1 MIISKTP
8 LRISFFGGGTD
19 YPDYFTKYGEGAVLG
34 TTIDKYVFVSISKF
48 YSKLFDYS
56 IRISYKQVECVN
68 SLDELKHVPFKEC
81 LRLHG
86 ITNDVEVD
94 YTAELPAFTGL
105 GSSSSFIV
113 GLLKS
118 LHAFKGQEMDKLD
131 LAREAIKVERDILKE
146 PVGYQDQTF
155 AAFGGLNL
163 IKFTQDKIDVQPVVL
178 SQSRYDEFEDHL
190 MLFFTGIKRKASD
203 IIQNQINK
211 VDQNKESLNSLRQMV
226 DQAYDILTGTSSL
239 SEFGAL
245 LDKGWQMKRK
255 LHHTVS
261 NDTIDKIYHDGIS
274 AGALGGKLLGAGGG
288 GFLLFFVPPKMKG
301 AVREKLAHLTE
312 IPIKMSTQGSHIL
325 NGTAPGTR

>member
-1 MIISKTP
+1 MIITKTP

-34 TTIDKYVFVSISKF
+34 TAIDKYVFVSIAKF

-68 SLDELKHVPFKEC
+68 SLDEITHTPFREC

-86 ITNDVEVD
+86 IENDVEVD
-94 YTAELPAFTGL
+94 YTAELPAYTGL

-118 LHAFKGQEMDKLD
+118 LHAFKGEEINKLD
-131 LAREAIKVERDILKE
+131 LAREAIRVEREILHE

-155 AAFGGLNL
+155 AAFGGLNV
-163 IKFTQDKIDVQPVVL
+163 IKFTQDKITVQSVIL
-178 SQSRYDEFEDHL
+178 SQPRLDDFENHL

-203 IIQNQINK
+203 IVSKQITK
-211 VDQNKESLNSLRQMV
+211 VDQNKETLDSLRQMV
-226 DQAYDILTGTSSL
+226 DQAHDILAGTSHL
-239 SEFGAL
+239 SEFGKL
-245 LDKGWQMKRK
+245 LDKGWRMKKK
-255 LHHTVS
+255 LDNTIS
-261 NDTIDKIYHDGIS
+261 NDIIDKIYDDGIS

-288 GFLLFFVPPKMKG
+288 GFVLFFVPPAKKES
-301 AVREKLAHLTE
+301 VRSKLSHLTE
-312 IPIKMSTQGSHIL
+312 IPIKISNHGSHVL
-325 NGTAPGTR
+325 NGT

>member
-1 MIISKTP
+1 MIITKTP

-56 IRISYKQVECVN
+56 IRISYKQVECVD
-68 SLDELKHVPFKEC
+68 SLDKIKHTPFREC

-86 ITNDVEVD
+86 IKNDVEVD

-118 LHAFKGQEMDKLD
+118 LYAFKGQEINKLD
-131 LAREAIKVERDILKE
+131 LAREAIKVEREILHE

-155 AAFGGLNL
+155 AAFGGLNV
-163 IKFTQDKIDVQPVVL
+163 IKFTQDKIDVQPVML
-178 SQSRYDEFEDHL
+178 SQSRLDDFQDHL
-190 MLFFTGIKRKASD
+190 MLFFTGIKRKASE
-203 IIQNQINK
+203 IISNQITK
-211 VDQNKESLNSLRQMV
+211 VDQNNETLGSLRQMV
-226 DQAYDILTGTSSL
+226 DQAHDILTGTSHL
-239 SEFGAL
+239 SEFGLL
-245 LDKGWQMKRK
+245 LDKGWHMKRK
-255 LHHTVS
+255 LDDTIS
-261 NDTIDKIYHDGIS
+261 NDIIDKIYDDGIS

-288 GFLLFFVPPKMKG
+288 GFMLFFVPPTKKES
-301 AVREKLAHLTE
+301 VRSKLCHLTE
-312 IPIKMSTQGSHIL
+312 IPIKINSQGSHIL
-325 NGTAPGTR
+325 NGTS